1 MQKEA
6 WTPCSKCHMRFP
18 RKDVLRDHVKRVH
31 QVIIC
36 FHEIFYFA
44 RFYFDFTIFF
54 QGGKSKCLVCDEMF
68 WTDALFR
75 QHWKKCVAKWVKTA
89 KHEQENSGIY
99 YILISRI
106 FFWAIHK

>member
-1 MQKEA
+1 MQNFILI
-6 WTPCSKCHMRFP
+6 SRF
-18 RKDVLRDHVKRVH
+18 
-31 QVIIC
+31 
-36 FHEIFYFA
+36 
-44 RFYFDFTIFF
+44 FF

-106 FFWAIHK
+106 FSLGHP

>member
-36 FHEIFYFA
+36 FQEIFYFA
-44 RFYFDFTIFF
+44 KFYFDFTIFF
-54 QGGKSKCLVCDEMF
+54 REVKVNVWFVMKCFGLMPYSDNIGKNV
-68 WTDALFR
+68 WP
-75 QHWKKCVAKWVKTA
+75 
-89 KHEQENSGIY
+89 NG
-99 YILISRI
+99 
-106 FFWAIHK
+106 